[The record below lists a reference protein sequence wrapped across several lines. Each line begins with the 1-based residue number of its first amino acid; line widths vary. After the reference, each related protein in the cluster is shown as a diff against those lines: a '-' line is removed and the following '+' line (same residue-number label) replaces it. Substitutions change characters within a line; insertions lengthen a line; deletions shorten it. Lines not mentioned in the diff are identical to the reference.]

1 MELIKKIW
9 SQPASDRPLLLTV
22 TLLLI
27 TIKLGL
33 KVMKFQTLQ
42 SLLEKISQ
50 PQKKRKYTQYK
61 IIWAITIISPYI
73 PGIVCLQRAM
83 AAQFL
88 LRKQGY
94 PTDLRIGAAKNQAG
108 EMIFHAWVENK
119 GKAVIGGLGNMQ
131 KKGFKPLI

>member
-1 MELIKKIW
+1 MELLKKIW
-9 SQPASDRPLLLTV
+9 SNSPSDRPLLLTA

-50 PQKKRKYTQYK
+50 PQKKRTYTLYK
-61 IIWAITIISPYI
+61 IVWAITMVSPYI
-73 PGIVCLQRAM
+73 PGIVCLQRAI

-88 LRKQGY
+88 LRRQGY
-94 PTDLRIGAAKNQAG
+94 TTDVRIGAAKDKTG
-108 EMIFHAWVENK
+108 EMVFHAWVESK
-119 GKAVIGGLGNMQ
+119 GKVVMGGIGNMQ
-131 KKGFKPLI
+131 KQYSTLM